1 MTSKNGSIT
10 GLIGSLIMLFGVI
23 ILSPIYIHGVITL
36 PLIFLVVLWLCWPI
50 LGMIGA
56 ILDIMGK
63 NNLGGSFLLIAS
75 IGSGITSVL
84 GLAMTVWFIDVG
96 LMLIGGFLVLIVAE
110 RKLDEPQI
118 DFTKRKL
125 KRSMLLFI
133 IGSIVIGIATLTL
146 WLVLGIRPLYM
157 FFFVFIFVAPSAY
170 FFSVLLISY
179 SIQLNGFKWVWLNP
193 PITIL
198 CFIFVMP
205 QLLTRNQLI
214 NRHLLF
220 SIFPLN
226 YGVLLILFLVFNRK
240 NKNQKLSPG

>member
-1 MTSKNGSIT
+1 MTSEKGSIV
-10 GLIGSLIMLFGVI
+10 GLIGSLIMFMGVT
-23 ILSPIYIHGVITL
+23 ILSPKLSHGMMT
-36 PLIFLVVLWLCWPI
+36 PSLIFLVFLWLVWPV
-50 LGMIGA
+50 LGIIGA
-56 ILDIMGK
+56 ILGIMGK
-63 NNLGGSFLLIAS
+63 KNLGGSFLLIAS
-75 IGSGITSVL
+75 LISGLTFIL
-84 GLAMTVWFIDVG
+84 GLAMTVWLIDVF

-118 DFTKRKL
+118 DFTKRKQ
-125 KRSMLLFI
+125 KRSMTLFI

-157 FFFVFIFVAPSAY
+157 FFFVYIFVAPSAY

-179 SIQLNGFKWVWLNP
+179 SIQLNGFKWVWLDP

-214 NRHLLF
+214 NRLLQF

-240 NKNQKLSPG
+240 SNNQKLRPG

>member
-125 KRSMLLFI
+125 KRSTLLFI

-179 SIQLNGFKWVWLNP
+179 SIQLNGFKWVWLNQ